1 MNNLS
6 KDVIDAIR
14 DLLFFSKRNEFP
26 YYLMTIFSAAAW
38 YSIILFIYAVILF
51 SESI

>member
-1 MNNLS
+1 MNKLLR
-6 KDVIDAIR
+6 DVLEAIM